1 METTQ
6 IYIFISLVVLAII
19 ALVFFLLPRN
29 KGSKRLTPL
38 AGLAFGFIIAGSMF
52 SESWYLGYGL
62 IGTGVIL
69 AIADIIIK
77 LREDKRKK

>member
-1 METTQ
+1 MDTAQ

-19 ALVFFLLPRN
+19 ALVFLLLPRN

-38 AGLAFGFIIAGSMF
+38 AGLAFGLIIAGSMF
-52 SESWYLGYGL
+52 SESWYIGYGL

-69 AIADIIIK
+69 AIADIIKK
-77 LREDKRKK
+77 LRADKREK